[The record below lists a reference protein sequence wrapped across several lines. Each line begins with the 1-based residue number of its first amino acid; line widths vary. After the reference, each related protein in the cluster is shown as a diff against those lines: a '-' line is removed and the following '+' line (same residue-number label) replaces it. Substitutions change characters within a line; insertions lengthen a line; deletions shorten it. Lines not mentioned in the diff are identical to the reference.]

1 MKNGI
6 IFDHVSF
13 GYSKNKLQID
23 AASFAIEKGSFVGVT
38 GVNGSGKTTL
48 ALMLNGIIPH
58 ELHGQFSGTITVD
71 GIDTKTK
78 PVSYFAQK
86 IGMVFQ
92 NPDFMLFNLSVT
104 EEIAFGLKNIKLHN
118 AEDKIKNALQM
129 VGMEDFANRDPQTLS
144 LGEKQKICLAA
155 VLALDT
161 EYIVLDE
168 PVAMLDYQGAVNL
181 YRILDE
187 LNKKHGKTIIVIEH
201 DTDFLSAHAKH
212 TIIINRG
219 KILFN
224 DTTKKVFA
232 HKTELRKIGIKIP
245 QPIR

>member
-6 IFDHVSF
+6 IFNHVSF
-13 GYSKNKLQID
+13 GYSKNKSLIEEVNF
-23 AASFAIEKGSFVGVT
+23 SIEKGSFVGIT

-58 ELHGQFSGTITVD
+58 EITGNFSGTITVD
-71 GIDTKTK
+71 GVDTKTK

-92 NPDFMLFNLSVT
+92 NPDFMLFNLTVT
-104 EEIAFGLKNIKLHN
+104 EEIAFGLKNV
-118 AEDKIKNALQM
+118 KIQNIETKITKALEM
-129 VGMEDFANRDPQTLS
+129 VGMESFATRDPQTLS

-168 PVAMLDYQGAVNL
+168 PVAMLDYQGAVHL
-181 YRILDE
+181 YKILDE
-187 LNKKHGKTIIVIEH
+187 LNKKHNKTIIVIEH
-201 DTDFLSAHAKH
+201 DTDFLFAHAKE
-212 TIIINRG
+212 TIIVDKG

-224 DTTKKVFA
+224 DTTKKVFD
-232 HKTELRKIGIKIP
+232 HKMELRKIGIKIP